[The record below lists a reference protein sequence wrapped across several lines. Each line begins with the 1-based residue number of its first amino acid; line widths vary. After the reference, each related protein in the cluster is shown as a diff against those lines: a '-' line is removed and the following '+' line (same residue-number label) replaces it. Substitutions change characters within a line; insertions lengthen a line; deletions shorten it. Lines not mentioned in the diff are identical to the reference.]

1 MPCAF
6 DNPMCS
12 SLYKDCAC
20 DCDSDIDGTVLDQY
34 RIRAVRAERMLLE
47 MVRAI
52 RRGNV
57 TDEMLATAQRVSMQY
72 QD

>member
-1 MPCAF
+1 
-6 DNPMCS
+6 
-12 SLYKDCAC
+12 
-20 DCDSDIDGTVLDQY
+20 
-34 RIRAVRAERMLLE
+34 MLLE